1 VAGKGSADSSGS
13 TRRLVI
19 VESPAKAKT
28 IKGYLGAGYTVEASV
43 GHIRDLPAGADEV
56 PEKYKGTSMGRLG
69 VDVDGD
75 FEPLYLVNADK
86 RKQVAKLKD
95 LLKDADELLLATDED
110 REGEAIAWHL
120 QEVLK
125 PKVPSKRMVFHEIT
139 REAIQQA
146 VGNTRDINLQLVD
159 AQETR
164 RILDRLYGYEVS
176 PVLWK
181 KVRTGLSAGR
191 VQSVA
196 TRMVVDRERER
207 MAFTAAEY
215 WDLTG
220 SFETLKP
227 AGPDD
232 PRGMTARLA
241 AVDGKR
247 VAAGRD
253 FGPDGQLKS
262 GSQNVAHLTEVTA
275 KALAAALRDADFSV
289 RGVER
294 KPYRRSPYAPFRT
307 TTLQQEASRKLGMDS
322 KRTMRVAQSLY
333 ENGYITYMRT
343 DSITLSDTAL
353 KASRTQVRELYGADY
368 LPDVPRRYDS
378 KVKNAQ
384 EAHEAIRPSGDTFR
398 TPAQT
403 GLKGDEFRLYELI
416 WMRTVASQMKDATGH
431 TVTVKVGGAASDGRD
446 VEFSAS
452 GRIISFHGFLKAY
465 VEGTDDPDA
474 ALDDSEQ
481 RLPAVAEGDALS
493 TTKVTADGH
502 STKPP
507 ARFTEASLIKEM
519 EEREIGRPSTY
530 STILGTILD
539 RGYAFKKGTAL
550 VPSYIAFA
558 VVGLLENHFGDLVN
572 YEFTARMEDD
582 LDRIARG
589 EAQRVPW
596 LRRFYFGPT
605 EDGPAGGAAPKS
617 VDNSAVF
624 DHLGGLK
631 DLVTDL
637 GNIDA
642 REVNSFPVGE
652 DGIILRVGR
661 FGPYIERNLE
671 DGTQQRA
678 SVPDD
683 LPPDELTPAFAEELF
698 LLPSGDRELGTD
710 PSTGFEVVAK
720 AGRFGPYVTEILPE
734 GTPTRGKNAVKAR
747 TGSLFKNMGLDTVT
761 LEEAVQLLSLPRV
774 VGADPE
780 SGEEITVQNGRYGPY
795 LKKGADSRSI
805 TSEEQI
811 FTITLGEALEI
822 YKQPKA
828 RGRGAAKP
836 PLREMGPDPVSGKPI
851 VIKSGFYGEYLT
863 DGETNV
869 TIPKSETVEGITPAK
884 AYELL
889 AEKRGKGPAKKT
901 AKKAPAKKT
910 AAKKTAASGTKT
922 AKATAAKKTTAKK
935 TANSGTK

>member
-1 VAGKGSADSSGS
+1 
-13 TRRLVI
+13 
-19 VESPAKAKT
+19 
-28 IKGYLGAGYTVEASV
+28 
-43 GHIRDLPAGADEV
+43 
-56 PEKYKGTSMGRLG
+56 
-69 VDVDGD
+69 
-75 FEPLYLVNADK
+75 
-86 RKQVAKLKD
+86 
-95 LLKDADELLLATDED
+95 
-110 REGEAIAWHL
+110 
-120 QEVLK
+120 
-125 PKVPSKRMVFHEIT
+125 
-139 REAIQQA
+139 
-146 VGNTRDINLQLVD
+146 
-159 AQETR
+159 
-164 RILDRLYGYEVS
+164 
-176 PVLWK
+176 
-181 KVRTGLSAGR
+181 
-191 VQSVA
+191 
-196 TRMVVDRERER
+196 
-207 MAFTAAEY
+207 
-215 WDLTG
+215 
-220 SFETLKP
+220 
-227 AGPDD
+227 
-232 PRGMTARLA
+232 MTARLA
-241 AVDGKR
+241 NVDGRR

-253 FGPDGQLKS
+253 FGQNGQLKPT
-262 GSQNVAHLTEVTA
+262 SQNVVHLTEVTA

-307 TTLQQEASRKLGMDS
+307 TTLQQEASRKLGMES

-353 KASRTQVRELYGADY
+353 NAARTQVRELYGADY
-368 LPDVPRRYDS
+368 LPDEPRRYDS

-403 GLKGDEFRLYELI
+403 GLRRDEFRLYELI

-431 TVTVKVGGAASDGRD
+431 TVTVRVGGAAADGRD
-446 VEFSAS
+446 VEFTAS

-481 RLPAVAEGDALS
+481 RLPTVAEGDALS
-493 TTKVTADGH
+493 TKKVTADGH

-539 RGYAFKKGTAL
+539 RGYVFKKGTAL
-550 VPSYIAFA
+550 VPSFIAFA
-558 VVGLLENHFGDLVN
+558 VVGLLERHFGDLVN

-605 EDGPAGGAAPKS
+605 EAERGEGGNGAARGTESGSGERGS
-617 VDNSAVF
+617 VA

-642 REVNSFPVGE
+642 REVNSFSVG
-652 DGIILRVGR
+652 DGIVLRVGR
-661 FGPYIERNLE
+661 YGPYVTRDLE
-671 DGTQQRA
+671 DGTQQRHN
-678 SVPDD
+678 VPED
-683 LPPDELTPAFAEELF
+683 LPPDELTVAYAEELF
-698 LLPSGDRELGTD
+698 QQPVADRSLGTD
-710 PSTGFEVVAK
+710 PATGYEVMARS
-720 AGRFGPYVTEILPE
+720 GRYGPYVTEVLPE

-747 TGSLFKNMGLDTVT
+747 TGSLFKDQSLDEIT
-761 LEEAVQLLSLPRV
+761 LSEALLLLSLPRV
-774 VGADPE
+774 VGTDPE
-780 SGEEITVQNGRYGPY
+780 NGEEITAQNGRYGPY
-795 LKKGADSRSI
+795 LKKGSDSRSL
-805 TSEEQI
+805 TSEQQI
-811 FTITLGEALEI
+811 FDITLDEALEI

-836 PLREMGPDPVSGKPI
+836 PLRELGPDPVSGKPI

-869 TIPKSETVEGITPAK
+869 TIPKSETVEGITPQQ

-889 AEKRGKGPAKKT
+889 AEKRAKGPAKKT
-901 AKKAPAKKT
+901 AKKA
-910 AAKKTAASGTKT
+910 
-922 AKATAAKKTTAKK
+922 AAKKTTAKK
-935 TANSGTK
+935 TASKSTASASKTAASKTAASKTAASKTTAKKTAAKKAASSGTK